1 MRANVL
7 FRLSA
12 YLLQYTGDQ
21 TYGDWAR
28 ISHEFVQSHL
38 YDETRGCIMDNFD
51 LSSCQLGDD
60 WPSTYDT
67 GLYLEGLTVLANV
80 TGNTSLVQL

>member
-38 YDETRGCIMDNFD
+38 YDETRGCIMDNYKLTLCRPGTD
-51 LSSCQLGDD
+51 QAY
-60 WPSTYDT
+60 TYDT

-80 TGNTSLVQL
+80 TNDSSLTQL